1 LEHENREGIEMRFSS
16 REIKELFIAWLM
28 ISIAFA
34 IAISGLSLT
43 KDFLLSVVASAF
55 TVGVGF
61 VFHELAH
68 KYMAQKYYC
77 FAEFYYNPFML
88 VFAVLISFLG
98 VIFAA
103 PGAVV
108 ISGHTIHRN
117 YGKISAAGPIA
128 NLVISVLFFIAFI
141 FYNITILRYGFLIN
155 AWLALFN
162 MIPIANFDGL
172 KIMAW
177 SKTAYWTILVVSAML
192 VFLGYF
198 L

>member
-1 LEHENREGIEMRFSS
+1 MRFSP

-43 KDFLLSVVASAF
+43 KEFLISVVASAF

-68 KYMAQKYYC
+68 KYMAQKYHC

-172 KIMAW
+172 KIMGW
-177 SKTAYWTILVVSAML
+177 SKTAYWVILSVSAML

>member
-1 LEHENREGIEMRFSS
+1 MRFSS
-16 REIKELFIAWLM
+16 KEIKELFVAWLM

-34 IAISGLSLT
+34 IAMSGFSFT
-43 KDFLLSVVASAF
+43 KEFIISVVASAF

-68 KYMAQKYYC
+68 KYMAQKYHC
-77 FAEFYYNPFML
+77 FAEFNYNPSML

-98 VIFAA
+98 VVFAA

-108 ISGHTIHRN
+108 ISGNTIHRN
-117 YGKISAAGPIA
+117 YGKIFAAGPIA
-128 NLVISVLFFIAFI
+128 NLIISGLFFAAFL
-141 FYNITILRYGFLIN
+141 FNGLLILRYGFLIN

-177 SKTAYWTILVVSAML
+177 SKTAYWTILAASAML